1 MTLNQVSTGV
11 DQKKIGRGN
20 SDDLGYLLYHC
31 WDLPL
36 LQTSR
41 LARLPRLL
49 NKAKEEKH
57 GLELGKAL
65 RKELVAC
72 AEQITQRSRFSIE
85 EIVSVIEKSNLN
97 PGNQE
102 LEKIRRTI
110 GVPFPRNKLD
120 LARYYTIRLVMQGID
135 QPTIAEFLEVDL
147 RTVANYVSQAKE
159 RIRVVLDTRTILA

>member
-1 MTLNQVSTGV
+1 MTLNQVSTPV
-11 DQKKIGRGN
+11 DQKKIGKGN
-20 SDDLGYLLYHC
+20 ADDLGYLLYHC

-41 LARLPRLL
+41 LARSPRLL
-49 NKAKEEKH
+49 NRAKEEKQ

-65 RKELVAC
+65 RKELIAC
-72 AEQITQRSRFSIE
+72 AEQITQRPRYSIE
-85 EIVSVIEKSNLN
+85 EIVTTIEKDSLN
-97 PGNQE
+97 PGSQE
-102 LEKIRRTI
+102 LERIRKLI

-120 LARYYTIRLVMQGID
+120 LARYYTIRLIMQGMD

-159 RIRVVLDTRTILA
+159 RIHVVLETRAVLD